1 MEVFIEKFCRR
12 YNLSETDV
20 KALTEQMQEVRF
32 RKKEAIVLEGE
43 RNSNLYLIKEG
54 IWRGYYL
61 KDGTDTTIWFA
72 SVGEIAFSIWGYAD
86 NSISQISIEACNDS
100 IAYSIPRHLLTKL
113 FNSSLGLANLGRHLM
128 EQQLLTTENWLL
140 SNDSPRAKERYLT
153 LIRETPELL
162 QHVPQKH
169 IASYLWIT
177 PQSLSRIRAKIKLES
192 RIFRQIRKT
201 ISVSSFLIRVR
212 PALFLVT
219 YTDRMYTTH
228 SAGYPGCNGRLCPL
242 SYY

>member
-32 RKKEAIVLEGE
+32 RKKEAIVIEGE

-54 IWRGYYL
+54 IWRGHYL

-72 SVGEIAFSIWGYAD
+72 SVGEIA
-86 NSISQISIEACNDS
+86 QISIEACNDS

-113 FNSSLGLANLGRHLM
+113 FDSSLGLANLGRRLM

-177 PQSLSRIRAKIKLES
+177 PQSLSRIRAKIKL
-192 RIFRQIRKT
+192 
-201 ISVSSFLIRVR
+201 
-212 PALFLVT
+212 
-219 YTDRMYTTH
+219 
-228 SAGYPGCNGRLCPL
+228 
-242 SYY
+242 

>member
-32 RKKEAIVLEGE
+32 RKKEAIVIEGE

-54 IWRGYYL
+54 IWRGHYL

-113 FNSSLGLANLGRHLM
+113 FDSSLGLANLGRRLM

-153 LIRETPELL
+153 LIRETPELS

-169 IASYLWIT
+169 IASYVWIT
-177 PQSLSRIRAKIKLES
+177 PQSLSRSRAKIKL
-192 RIFRQIRKT
+192 
-201 ISVSSFLIRVR
+201 
-212 PALFLVT
+212 
-219 YTDRMYTTH
+219 
-228 SAGYPGCNGRLCPL
+228 
-242 SYY
+242 

>member
-32 RKKEAIVLEGE
+32 RKKEAIVIEGH
-43 RNSNLYLIKEG
+43 
-54 IWRGYYL
+54 YL

-72 SVGEIAFSIWGYAD
+72 SVGEIAFSIRGYAD

-113 FNSSLGLANLGRHLM
+113 FDSSLGLANLGRRLM

-177 PQSLSRIRAKIKLES
+177 PQSLSRIRAKIKL
-192 RIFRQIRKT
+192 
-201 ISVSSFLIRVR
+201 
-212 PALFLVT
+212 
-219 YTDRMYTTH
+219 
-228 SAGYPGCNGRLCPL
+228 
-242 SYY
+242 

>member
-32 RKKEAIVLEGE
+32 RKKEAIVIEGE

-54 IWRGYYL
+54 IWRGHYL

-100 IAYSIPRHLLTKL
+100 IAYSIPPS
-113 FNSSLGLANLGRHLM
+113 FNQVIRFIPWIS
-128 EQQLLTTENWLL
+128 Q
-140 SNDSPRAKERYLT
+140 PRAPSDGAT
-153 LIRETPELL
+153 
-162 QHVPQKH
+162 
-169 IASYLWIT
+169 IAY
-177 PQSLSRIRAKIKLES
+177 
-192 RIFRQIRKT
+192 
-201 ISVSSFLIRVR
+201 
-212 PALFLVT
+212 
-219 YTDRMYTTH
+219 H
-228 SAGYPGCNGRLCPL
+228 
-242 SYY
+242 

>member
-32 RKKEAIVLEGE
+32 RKKEAIVIEGE

-54 IWRGYYL
+54 IWRGHYL

-113 FNSSLGLANLGRHLM
+113 FDSSLGLANLGRRLM
-128 EQQLLTTENWLL
+128 EQQL
-140 SNDSPRAKERYLT
+140 RYLT

-177 PQSLSRIRAKIKLES
+177 PQSLSRIRAKIKL
-192 RIFRQIRKT
+192 
-201 ISVSSFLIRVR
+201 
-212 PALFLVT
+212 
-219 YTDRMYTTH
+219 
-228 SAGYPGCNGRLCPL
+228 
-242 SYY
+242 

>member
-32 RKKEAIVLEGE
+32 RKKEAIVIEGE

-54 IWRGYYL
+54 IWRGHYL

-72 SVGEIAFSIWGYAD
+72 SVGEIAFSI
-86 NSISQISIEACNDS
+86 
-100 IAYSIPRHLLTKL
+100 SIPRHLLTKL
-113 FNSSLGLANLGRHLM
+113 FDSSLGLANLGRRLM

-177 PQSLSRIRAKIKLES
+177 PQSLSRIRAKIKL
-192 RIFRQIRKT
+192 
-201 ISVSSFLIRVR
+201 
-212 PALFLVT
+212 
-219 YTDRMYTTH
+219 
-228 SAGYPGCNGRLCPL
+228 
-242 SYY
+242 

>member
-32 RKKEAIVLEGE
+32 RKKEAIVIEGE

-54 IWRGYYL
+54 IWRGHYL

-86 NSISQISIEACNDS
+86 NSISQISIEAC
-100 IAYSIPRHLLTKL
+100 
-113 FNSSLGLANLGRHLM
+113 
-128 EQQLLTTENWLL
+128 
-140 SNDSPRAKERYLT
+140 NDSPRAKERYLT

-177 PQSLSRIRAKIKLES
+177 PQSLSRIRAKIKL
-192 RIFRQIRKT
+192 
-201 ISVSSFLIRVR
+201 
-212 PALFLVT
+212 
-219 YTDRMYTTH
+219 
-228 SAGYPGCNGRLCPL
+228 
-242 SYY
+242 

>member
-1 MEVFIEKFCRR
+1 M
-12 YNLSETDV
+12 
-20 KALTEQMQEVRF
+20 
-32 RKKEAIVLEGE
+32 
-43 RNSNLYLIKEG
+43 
-54 IWRGYYL
+54 
-61 KDGTDTTIWFA
+61 
-72 SVGEIAFSIWGYAD
+72 WGYAD

-113 FNSSLGLANLGRHLM
+113 FDSSLGLANLGRRLM

-177 PQSLSRIRAKIKLES
+177 PQSLSRIRAKIKL
-192 RIFRQIRKT
+192 
-201 ISVSSFLIRVR
+201 
-212 PALFLVT
+212 
-219 YTDRMYTTH
+219 
-228 SAGYPGCNGRLCPL
+228 
-242 SYY
+242 

>member
-32 RKKEAIVLEGE
+32 RKKEAIVIEGE

-54 IWRGYYL
+54 IWRGHYL

-100 IAYSIPRHLLTKL
+100 IAYSIPD
-113 FNSSLGLANLGRHLM
+113 FNPGNPGIIATCPAKTHRFLSVDHPAVTEPDSGKNKAI
-128 EQQLLTTENWLL
+128 EQE
-140 SNDSPRAKERYLT
+140 
-153 LIRETPELL
+153 
-162 QHVPQKH
+162 
-169 IASYLWIT
+169 
-177 PQSLSRIRAKIKLES
+177 
-192 RIFRQIRKT
+192 FR
-201 ISVSSFLIRVR
+201 V
-212 PALFLVT
+212 
-219 YTDRMYTTH
+219 
-228 SAGYPGCNGRLCPL
+228 
-242 SYY
+242 